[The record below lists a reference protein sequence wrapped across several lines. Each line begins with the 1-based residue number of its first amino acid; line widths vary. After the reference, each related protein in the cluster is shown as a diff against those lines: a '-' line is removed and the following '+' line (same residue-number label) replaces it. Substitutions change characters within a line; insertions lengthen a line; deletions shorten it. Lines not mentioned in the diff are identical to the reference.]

1 MPQAINRITTVRI
14 AVARS
19 VLTPLMPIFAKMAV
33 SAAKKADSNAYT
45 HHIVNCR
52 FFCLLRLNVVI
63 LNKIDEAHL
72 VKKQQCKLKILI
84 IEDEEGL
91 KESIEEYFTEA
102 GNICE
107 IAADF
112 QAALAKINLY
122 RYDCIV
128 LDITLPGGNGIDI
141 LKTIKEKNY
150 PDGVLIISAKNSL
163 DDRLEGLNIGAD
175 DYLVKP
181 FHLSELKA
189 RVSAIIR
196 RKSYNGS
203 NQLIFNE
210 ITINLLSKEVKVS
223 KTPIKLTRKEY
234 ALLLYFISNKGKV
247 VSKNAIA
254 EHLWGDG
261 MDMANN
267 FDFIY
272 SHIKN
277 IRKKLIEAGCNDYI
291 QASYGMGYKF
301 TDV

>member
-1 MPQAINRITTVRI
+1 M
-14 AVARS
+14 
-19 VLTPLMPIFAKMAV
+19 
-33 SAAKKADSNAYT
+33 
-45 HHIVNCR
+45 
-52 FFCLLRLNVVI
+52 
-63 LNKIDEAHL
+63 
-72 VKKQQCKLKILI
+72 KILI

-91 KESIEEYFTEA
+91 LESIEEYFTEA

-107 IAADF
+107 TANTY
-112 QAALAKINLY
+112 QSALTKVNVY
-122 RYDCIV
+122 RYDCIL
-128 LDITLPGGNGIDI
+128 LDITLPGGNGLDI
-141 LKTIKEKNY
+141 LRSLKENNH

-163 DDRLEGLNIGAD
+163 DDRLEGLNLGAD

-196 RKSYNGS
+196 RKTYNGS

-210 ITINLLSKEVKVS
+210 LTIDLLAKEVKVDGS
-223 KTPIKLTRKEY
+223 PVKLTRKEY
-234 ALLLYFISNKGKV
+234 ALLLYFIANKGKV

-261 MDMANN
+261 IDMANN

-277 IRKKLIEAGCNDYI
+277 IRKKLVEAGCNDYI

-301 TDV
+301 TEQ

>member
-1 MPQAINRITTVRI
+1 M
-14 AVARS
+14 
-19 VLTPLMPIFAKMAV
+19 
-33 SAAKKADSNAYT
+33 
-45 HHIVNCR
+45 
-52 FFCLLRLNVVI
+52 
-63 LNKIDEAHL
+63 
-72 VKKQQCKLKILI
+72 KILVV
-84 IEDEEGL
+84 EDEEGL
-91 KESIEEYFTEA
+91 RESIEEYFTEA

-107 IAADF
+107 TAGNYQTAM
-112 QAALAKINLY
+112 AKVNLY
-122 RYDCIV
+122 RYDCIL
-128 LDITLPGGNGIDI
+128 LDITLPGGNGIEI
-141 LKTIKEKNY
+141 LRSLKEHNY

-196 RKSYNGS
+196 RKTFNGS

-210 ITINLLSKEVKVS
+210 ITIDLLAKDVKVG
-223 KTPIKLTRKEY
+223 KLLVKLTRKEY
-234 ALLLYFISNKGKV
+234 ALLLYFIANKGKV

-261 MDMANN
+261 IDMANN

-277 IRKKLIEAGCNDYI
+277 IRKKLMEAGCKDYI
-291 QASYGMGYKF
+291 QAAYGMGYKF
-301 TDV
+301 TEQ

>member
-1 MPQAINRITTVRI
+1 M
-14 AVARS
+14 
-19 VLTPLMPIFAKMAV
+19 
-33 SAAKKADSNAYT
+33 
-45 HHIVNCR
+45 
-52 FFCLLRLNVVI
+52 
-63 LNKIDEAHL
+63 
-72 VKKQQCKLKILI
+72 KILI

-91 KESIEEYFTEA
+91 RESIEEYFTGE

-107 IAADF
+107 TASSYQTAMV
-112 QAALAKINLY
+112 KVNLY
-122 RYDCIV
+122 RYDCIL
-128 LDITLPGGNGIDI
+128 LDITLPGGNGIEI
-141 LKTIKEKNY
+141 LKKIKESNY

-196 RKSYNGS
+196 RKTFNGS
-203 NQLIFNE
+203 NLLLFNE
-210 ITINLLSKEVKVS
+210 ITIDLLAKEVKVG
-223 KTPIKLTRKEY
+223 KLTVKLTRKEY
-234 ALLLYFISNKGKV
+234 ALLLYFIANKGKV

-261 MDMANN
+261 IDMANN

-277 IRKKLIEAGCNDYI
+277 IRKKLMEAGCNDYI
-291 QASYGMGYKF
+291 QAAYGMGYKF
-301 TDV
+301 AEQ